1 MKFKYKITKLNYFF
15 SKKSNIIIFLLLLL
29 GVLIPTLSGSSDTNL
44 WKKLFS
50 IISNPFFNSMYFIS
64 IGLNVIYMTSEHSK
78 NYNIISRYKSYHN
91 MVYDFI
97 NDIIVYTVYLAI
109 ISLILAI
116 SGAILLSFGNIS
128 MVSHP
133 DYSIPLIIYIVIF
146 FIRNTILS
154 CLINIFLYLLFLRIG
169 KYLTTLIVLLNS
181 SLFFLLPN
189 NGRIISR
196 FYKLFLIPHYYYSYN
211 AYSNLYVETIC
222 SILLIMIILTS
233 LSIIIKIIL
242 KKKRDI

>member
-1 MKFKYKITKLNYFF
+1 MKK
-15 SKKSNIIIFLLLLL
+15 
-29 GVLIPTLSGSSDTNL
+29 TLKRTCA
-44 WKKLFS
+44 
-50 IISNPFFNSMYFIS
+50 
-64 IGLNVIYMTSEHSK
+64 VA
-78 NYNIISRYKSYHN
+78 
-91 MVYDFI
+91 
-97 NDIIVYTVYLAI
+97 LAI
-109 ISLILAI
+109 AATT
-116 SGAILLSFGNIS
+116 GVVGVENFTK
-128 MVSHP
+128 
-133 DYSIPLIIYIVIF
+133 
-146 FIRNTILS
+146 NTE
-154 CLINIFLYLLFLRIG
+154 NATATYAEVVKPTEKTNKVLRIG